1 MCSHTVEGIGGLV
14 LARLADSIT
23 VVILEC
29 ASLTRLAEGAT
40 VATEALV
47 GVYNTLLAL
56 FTSLVA
62 LACVNFTGFTGFNGV
77 ITAPVV

>member
-1 MCSHTVEGIGGLV
+1 MCSHTVEGIGWLV
-14 LARLADSIT
+14 LARLADSIA

-29 ASLTRLAEGAT
+29 ARLTRFAEGST

-47 GVYNTLLAL
+47 SIYDALLAL
-56 FTSLVA
+56 FTCLVA
-62 LACVNFTGFTGFNGV
+62 LACVDFTGFTGVNGV